1 MVYTITC
8 NPSLDYGVTV
18 ENFQMGHTN
27 RHRDRTDE
35 CRWQGDQCIHC
46 IKTSGDSYEN
56 TGIYSRIYGKRDR
69 KENQRAGNRGRMDM
83 AAAGRFPH

>member
-27 RHRDRTDE
+27 RTVTE
-35 CRWQGDQCIHC
+35 QMNVGGKGINVSLSLIH
-46 IKTSGDSYEN
+46 ISEPT
-56 TGIYSRIYGKRDR
+56 R
-69 KENQRAGNRGRMDM
+69 
-83 AAAGRFPH
+83 H